1 LSSVDLSIVVPV
13 YNEHRGNLE
22 ALTKRL
28 RETVARLQ
36 LKHEIV
42 FVDDGGT
49 EQSAAMLK
57 DIVENAD
64 DIRLLTLS
72 RNFGQQAAVSAG
84 LADALGRA
92 VVTMDS
98 DCQDPPEVVAEMV
111 GLWRQG
117 YDVVYAQRRQRD
129 DRVFKQ
135 LSASTFYRLLNAM
148 STVEIPLDTGE
159 FRLLDRAV
167 VDALNRLPEKNRYLR
182 GLVPWL
188 GFRQTHVL
196 IDRGARKKGEST
208 YTLRKLMRLALDGLL
223 SFAVA
228 PLYLLFGFGL
238 ILLAAGFGCLA
249 FKLVFGTLPITA
261 IDLLWIGLT
270 IFSGLQIT
278 AIGIVGSYL
287 AKILEEVKGRPTF
300 IVAKRIGKDVVPTA
314 SYGEMEQQTESQTVR

>member
-1 LSSVDLSIVVPV
+1 LSSVDLSIVVPI
-13 YNEHRGNLE
+13 YNEHRANVD
-22 ALTKRL
+22 ALVRRL
-28 RETVARLQ
+28 RDTIAT
-36 LKHEIV
+36 LKLEYEIV

-49 EQSAAMLK
+49 EETAAMMK
-57 DIVENAD
+57 EIVESSHD
-64 DIRLLTLS
+64 MRLLTLS

-129 DRVFKQ
+129 DRMFKQ
-135 LSASTFYRLLNAM
+135 LTASTFYRMLNAM

-196 IDRGARKKGEST
+196 IDRGARKTGEST
-208 YTLRKLMRLALDGLL
+208 YTLRKLMRLALDGML

-228 PLYLLFGFGL
+228 PLYLVFVFGL
-238 ILLAAGFGCLA
+238 VLLAAGFACL
-249 FKLVFGTLPITA
+249 FWKLIFGATPIGTME
-261 IDLLWIGLT
+261 LMWIGLT
-270 IFSGLQIT
+270 IFSGLQMT

-300 IVAKRIGKDVVPTA
+300 IVAKRIGKDVTPTA
-314 SYGEMEQQTESQTVR
+314 SYGEMEQQTESRTVR